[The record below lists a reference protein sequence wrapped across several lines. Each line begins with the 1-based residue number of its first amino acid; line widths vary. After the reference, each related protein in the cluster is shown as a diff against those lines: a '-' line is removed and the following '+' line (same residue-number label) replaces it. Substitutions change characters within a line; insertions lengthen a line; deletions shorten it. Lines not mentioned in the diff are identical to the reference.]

1 MFENWKKLDQWG
13 QPIPDSVF
21 SEMIR
26 VELDPQMLRH
36 RVQNKSDTLRRLVEE
51 LLNSYSDGDV
61 ILWVN
66 SPKKDWEELIRSES
80 YVLLRKGFLVYDI
93 LLRMN

>member
-1 MFENWKKLDQWG
+1 MIESWMKLDHWG

-26 VELDPQMLRH
+26 VELDPQMLLH
-36 RVQNKSDTLRRLVEE
+36 RVQNNSDSLRRRVGE
-51 LLNSYSDGDV
+51 LLDSYSDGDI
-61 ILWVN
+61 ILWVK
-66 SPKKDWEELIRSES
+66 SPEKEWEELMGSES